1 MKTLLV
7 LWCFELPSWNTYPWT
22 CSNLKI
28 GVILSSF
35 LSFISVTEKSCWV
48 SLVNSSQIYPLSSIA
63 IAPTLVKVI
72 IIFHLYP
79 YNVLHWCLC
88 FQSCLHP
95 IFLHHV
101 SPEISHHVKVT
112 MGPFSQTNKHTNK
125 TVVVVSHSL

>member
-7 LWCFELPSWNTYPWT
+7 RWCFELHSWNTYPCT
-22 CSNLKI
+22 CSSLKI

-35 LSFISVTEKSCWV
+35 FSFISVTTKSCWV
-48 SLVNSSQIYPLSSIA
+48 LLVNSSQIYILSFIA
-63 IAPTLVKVI
+63 AVPTLVKVI

-79 YNVLHWCLC
+79 YNVPHWCLC

-112 MGPFSQTNKHTNK
+112 MGPFSQTSKHTNK
-125 TVVVVSHSL
+125 TIAMAHSL